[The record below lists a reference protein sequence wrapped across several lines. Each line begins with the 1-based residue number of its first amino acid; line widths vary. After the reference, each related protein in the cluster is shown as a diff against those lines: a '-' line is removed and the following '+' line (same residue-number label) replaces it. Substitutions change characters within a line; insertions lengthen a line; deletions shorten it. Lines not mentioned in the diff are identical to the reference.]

1 MITVARWRI
10 VVVALATI
18 FGILFTLPNLL
29 PASMRESLPGFL
41 PSKTLNLGLD
51 LQGGSYLLYEVDV
64 AALRQEKLVNLVE
77 DTRTT
82 LREAEIEFTGLGIV
96 NG

>member
-41 PSKTLNLGLD
+41 PSKTLNLGLHCSM
-51 LQGGSYLLYEVDV
+51 LPLTFPASLTSPFG
-64 AALRQEKLVNLVE
+64 AA
-77 DTRTT
+77 
-82 LREAEIEFTGLGIV
+82 
-96 NG
+96 